1 MIRCQMAGCVEM
13 AGVFATYEDEVYGKQ
28 MRDFCESCAEYLAE
42 DLSLEVKFTPYANK
56 GLKNKN

>member
-1 MIRCQMAGCVEM
+1 MAGCVDM
-13 AGVFATYEDEVYGKQ
+13 AGVFAIYDDEIYGKQ

-42 DLSLEVKFTPYANK
+42 DLTLEVKFTPYANK